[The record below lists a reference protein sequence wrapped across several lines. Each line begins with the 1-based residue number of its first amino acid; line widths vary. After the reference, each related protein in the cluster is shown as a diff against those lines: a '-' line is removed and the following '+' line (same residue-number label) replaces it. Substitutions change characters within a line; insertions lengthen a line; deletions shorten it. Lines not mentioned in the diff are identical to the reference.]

1 MKIVMLSLC
10 TLTGVV
16 DSQERGV
23 ITLEVKDQEKSVE
36 YISIS
41 NEIVSPLVKEGDTIS
56 VVILAGND
64 TIRFCSE

>member
-16 DSQERGV
+16 DSQERGI

>member
-10 TLTGVV
+10 TLTGIV
-16 DSQERGV
+16 DSQERGI
-23 ITLEVKDQEKSVE
+23 ITLEIKDKEKSLE

-41 NEIVSPLVKEGDTIS
+41 NEIVSPLVKEGDAIS
-56 VVILAGND
+56 LVVLAGND

>member
-10 TLTGVV
+10 TLTGIV

-23 ITLEVKDQEKSVE
+23 ITLEIKDKEKSLE

-41 NEIVSPLVKEGDTIS
+41 NEIVSPLVKEGDAIS
-56 VVILAGND
+56 LVVLAGND